1 LTRAPKLFLR
11 AWLQQIRSW
20 RHWIWRGKMERS
32 PGTLTWSRT
41 GPWAYALGDFGSIC
55 GFSGLPP
62 WLARVRGRILG
73 HYRNLDAARTALER
87 SARAAHYGI
96 SLDGPELGARATGA
110 LEPPAQLAGRAAWQR
125 LHARR

>member
-1 LTRAPKLFLR
+1 
-11 AWLQQIRSW
+11 
-20 RHWIWRGKMERS
+20 MERS

-41 GPWAYALGDFGSIC
+41 GPGAYALGEFGSIR

-62 WLARVRGRILG
+62 WLVRVRGRILG
-73 HYRNLDAARTALER
+73 HYRNLDAARAALER

-96 SLDGPELGARATGA
+96 SLDVVAVRERESVLD
-110 LEPPAQLAGRAAWQR
+110 EPAQLGGRAAWQR

>member
-1 LTRAPKLFLR
+1 
-11 AWLQQIRSW
+11 
-20 RHWIWRGKMERS
+20 MERS

-41 GPWAYALGDFGSIC
+41 GPWAYALGDFGSIR

-62 WLARVRGRILG
+62 WLVRVRGRIHG
-73 HYRNLDAARTALER
+73 HYRNLDAARAALER

-96 SLDGPELGARATGA
+96 FVDVPEARERGEGTLEAPLQLG
-110 LEPPAQLAGRAAWQR
+110 GRAAWQR

>member
-1 LTRAPKLFLR
+1 
-11 AWLQQIRSW
+11 
-20 RHWIWRGKMERS
+20 MERS

-41 GPWAYALGDFGSIC
+41 GPWAYALGDFGSIR

-96 SLDGPELGARATGA
+96 SMDMLETRERTTSVI
-110 LEPPAQLAGRAAWQR
+110 EPPAQLAGRAAWQR

>member
-1 LTRAPKLFLR
+1 
-11 AWLQQIRSW
+11 
-20 RHWIWRGKMERS
+20 MERS

-62 WLARVRGRILG
+62 WLVRVRGRILG
-73 HYRNLDAARTALER
+73 HYRNLDAARAALER

-96 SLDGPELGARATGA
+96 SLDPVVVRERPSVLD
-110 LEPPAQLAGRAAWQR
+110 EPAQLAGPAAWQR